1 MAIIQPTDTG
11 REAEALQVVVTEPD
25 WLAIQASEDFQQM
38 RSSLKRFILP
48 VTIGFLSWYAVFVL
62 MTAYAR
68 GFMAKQVIGNINV
81 AIVMGLLQ
89 FLSTFVIAAFYER
102 HSTKALD
109 PVAARV
115 RAEVEGGQW

>member
-1 MAIIQPTDTG
+1 MAIIRSTETVRD
-11 REAEALQVVVTEPD
+11 AEALHVVVTEPD
-25 WLAIQASEDFQQM
+25 WLAVQASEDFQQM
-38 RSSLKRFILP
+38 RNSLKRFILP

-68 GFMAKQVIGNINV
+68 GFMSQQVIGNINV

-102 HSTKALD
+102 HSTKKLD

-115 RAEVEGGQW
+115 RAEIEAGQW